1 LNCNEHLCEKRPD
14 TKEEIESQLADI
26 EEQLA
31 ASEVA
36 MNEGHYGADRWYEHH
51 SLSAAR
57 MRELVGILKDDSVPQ
72 GSFIRLRRENQ
83 PSHSA
88 RALRARGEMLTKAIP
103 EEPSNR
109 LANLMEMM

>member
-1 LNCNEHLCEKRPD
+1 M
-14 TKEEIESQLADI
+14 Q
-26 EEQLA
+26 
-31 ASEVA
+31 
-36 MNEGHYGADRWYEHH
+36 EGHYGADRWVEHH

-57 MRELVGILKDDSVPQ
+57 MRELVGILKDESVPE

-88 RALRARGEMLTKAIP
+88 RALRARGEMHTKSIS

-109 LANLMEMM
+109 LASLMEML